1 MIKRKDSILINC
13 PREVVFNYLTTPANW
28 LEHLPTSFEIK
39 PEINRPLMKGEKL
52 SEFVKIKGL
61 SGWVN
66 WDCMENDGQSL
77 FTVQGSSESFGGSR
91 TSISYTFSE
100 DNGKTVFN
108 RIVEVSQNKLMM
120 KMMEPMIKI
129 YVKKEADFIMAK
141 VKEVLER

>member
-1 MIKRKDSILINC
+1 
-13 PREVVFNYLTTPANW
+13 
-28 LEHLPTSFEIK
+28 
-39 PEINRPLMKGEKL
+39 
-52 SEFVKIKGL
+52 
-61 SGWVN
+61 
-66 WDCMENDGQSL
+66 MENDGQSL

-141 VKEVLER
+141 VKEILER